1 MHVWFISTSP
11 YGGRL
16 LILVWL
22 RLLCWSL
29 IVLFCLFFVICFVMF
44 SWDYYLI
51 YDLLCSGP
59 WFGLIGSSWPILCHG
74 WHWGVALYWCG
85 EISFRLFLFHFF
97 SSSLGRNPFF
107 WKRNMPLLP
116 HISFCL
122 PFCSWLFALYPLFG
136 VTNHSPCMVLLHSLL
151 FWDILTIVLIYSNIQ
166 WVLSE

>member
-1 MHVWFISTSP
+1 MCGWRSVHCLIYFP
-11 YGGRL
+11 RL
-16 LILVWL
+16 HMGSFANIGLI

-29 IVLFCLFFVICFVMF
+29 IVLFCCFLSLFCHVFLGLL
-44 SWDYYLI
+44 LI

-59 WFGLIGSSWPILCHG
+59 WFGVIGSSWPILCHG

-85 EISFRLFLFHFF
+85 EISFRYFYFIF

-107 WKRNMPLLP
+107 LKRNMPLP

-151 FWDILTIVLIYSNIQ
+151 FWDILTIVLIY
-166 WVLSE
+166 